1 MFGYL
6 WIGVNLATLLG
17 NWIISKDI
25 IVKLSK
31 GNSDLLVV
39 MKVVLIF
46 LMYAL
51 KNHSIVIFTII
62 FFIYVVVYQ
71 VHYVLNIS
79 YIHTTVITNDDS
91 RNEEISIFNMTSSL
105 LSTFSLIIGGYL
117 GSFYGILLGW
127 CIMGIVSL
135 IIYFSFRNKVWR

>member
-1 MFGYL
+1 MYGYL

-71 VHYVLNIS
+71 VHYVLN
-79 YIHTTVITNDDS
+79 
-91 RNEEISIFNMTSSL
+91 
-105 LSTFSLIIGGYL
+105 
-117 GSFYGILLGW
+117 
-127 CIMGIVSL
+127 
-135 IIYFSFRNKVWR
+135 